1 MCAVLTPEQFQYG
14 SAGVPMPSM
23 EVKLVDVKEAGYLT
37 SGTPQRGEVWLRGA
51 SVTHGYFKR
60 DDLNNDESIFTKDGW
75 FRTGD
80 VGEWNPDGTLK
91 LIDRYA
97 LRLLACIHIL
107 HRIPHDAYDDSG
119 SRTSSNCRVESTLPW
134 NALKPFTNRA
144 TSSEISAF
152 MLSLTR
158 ISLWLS
164 FSRMRPILDTT

>member
-37 SGTPQRGEVWLRGA
+37 SGTPQRGEVWLRGP
-51 SVTHGYFKR
+51 SVAQGYFKR

-97 LRLLACIHIL
+97 PGFLLAC
-107 HRIPHDAYDDSG
+107 
-119 SRTSSNCRVESTLPW
+119 TSCTVLLTTLLTVQNQEPSQIAGWRVHCLGTP
-134 NALKPFTNRA
+134 
-144 TSSEISAF
+144 
-152 MLSLTR
+152 
-158 ISLWLS
+158 
-164 FSRMRPILDTT
+164 